1 MSNKIKRPL
10 KVVSLFSGCGG
21 LDLGLEQ
28 AGLDV
33 IWANDINK
41 HALATYRHNLNS
53 QVVEKDIT
61 KVELDEVPDCDVLA
75 AGFPC
80 QPFSSAG
87 SRKGLLDDR
96 GTLFEEAI
104 RIIQHKNPMIVVFEN
119 VRGLLSTKNLDGSL
133 LVDSIVDTLEDL
145 EPGYSVKFKLLK
157 ASDYGVPQQ
166 RYRVIFVGV
175 RKDLDVEYE
184 FPLPT
189 HDIDDPSLKVKRVL
203 ENIDGLPNQDEVWD
217 LSPQSKEMVP
227 FIREGGSWKDIPYE
241 KLPERLKKIRDN
253 MKKYRA
259 PNFYRRFA
267 RDEINGTITAAA
279 TPENCGILHPLED
292 RRYSVREVA
301 RIQSFPDDF
310 VFVGDSIQAKY
321 MMLGNAVPPRLGE
334 VIGESI
340 IQMLNRVDKEKF
352 EEALDR
358 HKQLDIFDFSSMDSK
373 VTC

>member
-1 MSNKIKRPL
+1 MVNFKPKSL

-28 AGLDV
+28 AGFDI

-41 HALATYRHNLNS
+41 YAVATYRHNLKS
-53 QVVEKDIT
+53 QVVQEDIT
-61 KVELDEVPDCDVLA
+61 KINIDDIPDCDVLA

-87 SRKGLLDDR
+87 SRKGLLDER

-104 RIIQHKNPMIVVFEN
+104 KVIQDKNPMVVIFEN
-119 VRGLLSTKNLDGSL
+119 VRGILSTKNLDGSL
-133 LVDSIVDTLEDL
+133 LIDSIIDTLTDL
-145 EPGYSVKFKLLK
+145 EPGYNVNYKLLK

-175 RKDLDVEYE
+175 RKDLGEE
-184 FPLPT
+184 FIFPDAT
-189 HDIDDPSLKVKRVL
+189 HQSDDPALTVRSVL
-203 ENIDGLPNQDEVWD
+203 ENVEGLPNQDEVWN

-227 FIREGGSWKDIPYE
+227 FIPEGGSWKDIPYE
-241 KLPERLKKIRDN
+241 NLPPRLKRIKDD

-259 PNFYRRFA
+259 PNFYRRFS

-292 RRYSVREVA
+292 RRYSVREIA

-310 VFVGDSIQAKY
+310 EFVGDSIQSKY
-321 MMLGNAVPPRLGE
+321 LVIGNAVPPRLGK
-334 VIGESI
+334 VVGDSI
-340 IQMLNRVDKEKF
+340 MDMLNQIDKEKINM
-352 EEALDR
+352 AINK
-358 HKQLDIFDFSSMDSK
+358 HVQLEFFS
-373 VTC
+373 